1 MKVCP
6 RCAELYPDDAGT
18 CPRDETPL
26 RAVLDPLIGK
36 TVGGRFRLIQ
46 RLGSGGMSSVY
57 LARHVLIDRLMAI
70 KTLRR
75 DLARDPVQR
84 DRFLREAR
92 AVNRINHENIVEITD
107 FGETED
113 GLVYLVMEYVP
124 GDPLLTYLSK
134 GPFTAMRALD
144 VAEQSASALGRAH
157 QMGVIHRDLKPE
169 NVLLVQRK
177 DRRDF
182 VKILDF
188 GIAKILDAPSLT
200 GSQQIFG
207 TPGYI
212 APEYIQSTDI
222 DGRADLYSLGCILYE
237 MVTGALP
244 FDYEYPGD
252 LLVKHVTEPPVP
264 PSVRLPSVE
273 PPMEELI
280 LRALAKD
287 PAQRFRDAFHF
298 NAELRKVRERLG
310 SPESWG
316 GLNEVEDAAPRA
328 PRDTEREVD
337 RPTETGLI
345 AGIARALVED
355 DGPTTPARPR
365 MPTTPYGI
373 ALPEALREATP
384 AKNDA
389 PSIPVPPALDGPME
403 PSALVASVAGGPGTP
418 TPLHKNRE
426 GLVGAR
432 RWRQRFDA
440 IRAHLDEIE
449 AQEPAPGE
457 IAHTMAFAER
467 TLEELEEAVASAQ
480 AYQEAVEALHERA
493 RDFRST
499 LGRALD
505 QVAGRLSEERGAFE
519 TLAARRNSLRTQ
531 REAARI
537 KLRRGVGTE
546 GEADALLWELA
557 AVEEELRTVGQ
568 RCDELEAQ
576 LAELTAELERHNER
590 FETERARLVRVL
602 DAQMLRLEGTAS
614 ALRRPLEHAEAYVR
628 AHWPG
633 TPVEGGLR
641 GA

>member
-1 MKVCP
+1 VKVCP
-6 RCAELYPDDAGT
+6 RCAELYPDDVGT
-18 CPRDETPL
+18 CPRDESTL
-26 RAVLDPLIGK
+26 RTVLDPLIGK

-75 DLARDPVQR
+75 DLARDAVQR

-124 GDPLLTYLSK
+124 GEPLLAHFAK
-134 GPFTAMRALD
+134 GPFPAARALD
-144 VAEQSASALGRAH
+144 IAEQSASALARAH

-169 NVLLVQRK
+169 NILLVE
-177 DRRDF
+177 RREGKGDF

-212 APEYIQSTDI
+212 APEYIQSSEI

-252 LLVKHVTEPPVP
+252 LLVKHVTEPPIK
-264 PSVRLPSVE
+264 PSVRHPLIE
-273 PPMEELI
+273 PAIEEFI

-298 NAELRKVRERLG
+298 IAELRLVRERLG
-310 SPESWG
+310 GPETWG
-316 GLNEVEDAAPRA
+316 GMNDVEVRNA
-328 PRDTEREVD
+328 V
-337 RPTETGLI
+337 PTEPEAARRTQSDALLRGM
-345 AGIARALVED
+345 ARALIAETAPGGEAADAVP
-355 DGPTTPARPR
+355 DGE
-365 MPTTPYGI
+365 
-373 ALPEALREATP
+373 LPEVVIVRDTP
-384 AKNDA
+384 
-389 PSIPVPPALDGPME
+389 PEGLIPTPPALDGPMTARAIE
-403 PSALVASVAGGPGTP
+403 ENVAAASDPGTP
-418 TPLHKNRE
+418 APHHRNRD
-426 GLVGAR
+426 GLVGTV
-432 RWRQRFDA
+432 RWRHRFDA

-449 AQEPAPGE
+449 IHEPAPPE
-457 IAHTMAFAER
+457 VAHAMAFSAR
-467 TLEELEEAVASAQ
+467 TLDELEEAVSTAQ

-505 QVAGRLSEERGAFE
+505 EIAAKLSEERGVFDA
-519 TLAARRNSLRTQ
+519 LAARRNALRAD

-537 KLRRGVGTE
+537 KLRRGAGNE
-546 GEADALLWELA
+546 GQADALLWELA
-557 AVEEELRTVGQ
+557 AVEEELRACGQ
-568 RCDELEAQ
+568 TCDDLEAHSGELTRELEARNEQ
-576 LAELTAELERHNER
+576 FELERG
-590 FETERARLVRVL
+590 RLVRVL
-602 DAQMLRLEGTAS
+602 DAQMLRLEAMAA
-614 ALRRPLEHAEAYVR
+614 ALRRPLELAEAHVR
-628 AHWPG
+628 GQWTH
-633 TPVEGGLR
+633 EGGIHDTPH
-641 GA
+641 